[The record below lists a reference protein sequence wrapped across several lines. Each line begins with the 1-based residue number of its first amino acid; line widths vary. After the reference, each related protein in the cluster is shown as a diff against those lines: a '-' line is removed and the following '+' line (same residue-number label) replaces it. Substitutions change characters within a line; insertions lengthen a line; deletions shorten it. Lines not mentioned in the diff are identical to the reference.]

1 MGENSDPGERSRRF
15 WDAAAR
21 QDPMWHIATGEA
33 ADADTFFASGRRET
47 DLFLSHTGVVPDR
60 SQTVLEIGCGIGR
73 MTARLAELYGTVV
86 ALDVSPEMLARA
98 REALT
103 GYPNI
108 SYVLGGGT
116 DLAGIDTSS
125 VDAVFSYIVLQHVPT
140 VAGQLNYLR
149 ESRRVLRPGGV
160 AAIQIRSN
168 TPTARVLDWA
178 GHLRHRLQGRRTLD
192 RAWRGTR
199 IPQRELLAASSGTDP
214 CSDDPNFGPHASVE
228 LRPFG
233 RRHTWVVIRR
243 NDDLTGI

>member
-1 MGENSDPGERSRRF
+1 VDGNSDRSGRSRKF

-21 QDPMWHIATGEA
+21 QDPMWHIATGA
-33 ADADTFFASGRRET
+33 ASDAGTFFASGRRET
-47 DLFLSHTGVVPDR
+47 DLFLAHTGVVPDR
-60 SQTVLEIGCGIGR
+60 SQTVLEIGCGMGR
-73 MTARLAELYGTVV
+73 MTARLAELYGTVI

-98 REALT
+98 RAALT
-103 GYPNI
+103 GHPNI

-116 DLAGIDTSS
+116 DLAGIDTGS

-160 AAIQIRSN
+160 AAIQIRTN
-168 TPTARVLDWA
+168 TLTARGLDWA
-178 GHLRHRLQGRRTLD
+178 GHLRHRLRGRRTLD
-192 RAWRGTR
+192 KAWRGTR
-199 IPQRELLAASSGTDP
+199 VSQRELLAAASGT
-214 CSDDPNFGPHASVE
+214 GPAADEPDTGPRASVE

-243 NDDLTGI
+243 NDETGI